1 MQEPNR
7 EHSGISYPLQELL
20 ATSAII
26 FYHCSIEE
34 KFPLLFIS
42 DNVEDVL
49 GFRPE
54 EFYSR
59 NSLWMDRLHP
69 DDYDNVVSH
78 FENLHKTNSFVTE
91 FRFLHKNGEYVWMRD
106 EVKMIR
112 NEAGEPTSVVGSS
125 INITSRKKAEEELNH
140 LNETLERRIEERTKD
155 LTEANRKL
163 KQQIQYRNKAEN
175 KLSEQKEKLRL
186 LQMAVANINDMVI
199 ITKVEL
205 DKPLNSKIVF
215 VNRAFEK
222 FTGYK
227 VDEVLSES
235 PGFLHGPDTSSGI
248 LEFIESKILNHEPF
262 RTEFI
267 NYKKDGTPYW
277 VELDMSPFPSD
288 DEGYEYW
295 VGINR
300 DITKRKKTE
309 LELEDSEHRHRAY
322 TELSFD
328 AIFEIQK
335 DGTITDCN
343 ARACEMFGYSREE
356 LIGLNTTALTPEKY
370 RTSQPEIISEN
381 MTTGSEAWERIYQKK
396 DGTSF
401 TTEINTKMYS
411 RGDEKRI
418 IAYVRDISEQKKNE
432 QTIKASLKEK
442 ETLLAEIHHR
452 VKNNLAI
459 ISGLLE
465 MQTFNADEAIVNEL
479 RESQSRIQSIAMV
492 HEKLYQS
499 DSFTDIPFGNYIDE
513 LFRFIANTY
522 NVDENS
528 VRIEKDLDVVSLD
541 VSQAIPCGLILNELI
556 TNAYKHAFAETE
568 YAVIAISLKKEGNKI
583 ILRVKD
589 NGKGLPADF
598 EIDQPSSLGTTLI
611 RTLVQQLNGEL
622 EVSSKNGACFTISF
636 EVKSPA

>member
-1 MQEPNR
+1 M
-7 EHSGISYPLQELL
+7 SGFSYPFKELL

-26 FYHCSIEE
+26 FYHCSVEE

-42 DNVEDVL
+42 DNVEDIL
-49 GFRPE
+49 GFKPD
-54 EFYSR
+54 EFYR
-59 NSLWMDRLHP
+59 KDSLWIDRLHP
-69 DDYDNVVSH
+69 DDHDQIVRS
-78 FENLHKTNSFVTE
+78 FEELHETNSFVAE
-91 FRFLHKNGEYVWMRD
+91 FRFLHKNNEYVWLRD

-112 NEAGEPTSVVGSS
+112 NEAGEPESIVGSS
-125 INITSRKKAEEELNH
+125 INITSRKKAEEELNS
-140 LNETLERRIEERTKD
+140 LNETLERRIAERTRD
-155 LTEANRKL
+155 LTTANRKL
-163 KQQIQYRNKAEN
+163 KKQIQFRNKAES
-175 KLSEQKEKLRL
+175 KLSRQKEKLKL

-199 ITKVEL
+199 ITKVQYE
-205 DKPLNSKIVF
+205 KPLNSSIAF
-215 VNRAFEK
+215 VNRSFEK

-227 VDEVLSES
+227 LNEVIGES
-235 PGFLHGPDTSSGI
+235 PTFLHGPNTSPKI
-248 LEFIESKILNHEPF
+248 LKLIESKILSHEPF
-262 RTEFI
+262 RTEFL

-300 DITKRKKTE
+300 DITERKKTE
-309 LELEDSEHRHRAY
+309 MELEESEHRHRAY

-328 AIFEIQK
+328 AIFEIKK

-343 ARACEMFGYSREE
+343 IRACEMFGYSREE
-356 LIGLNTTALTPEKY
+356 MIGINTRELTPEEYKN
-370 RTSQPEIISEN
+370 SQPDIISET
-381 MTTGSEAWERIYQKK
+381 MTTGSEAWERVYQKK
-396 DGTSF
+396 DGTRL
-401 TTEINTKMYS
+401 TTEINTKMYT
-411 RGDEKRI
+411 RANENRI

-465 MQTFNADEAIVNEL
+465 MQTFNAEGDIVNEL

-499 DSFTDIPFGNYIDE
+499 DSFTDIPFSTYIDE
-513 LFRFIANTY
+513 LFRFIGDTFNT
-522 NVDENS
+522 EG
-528 VRIEKDLDVVSLD
+528 RKMKIEKNIENVSLD

-556 TNAYKHAFAETE
+556 TNSYKHAFTDIDTNTETPTI
-568 YAVIAISLKKEGNKI
+568 AVTLKK
-583 ILRVKD
+583 VKGLIKLEVAD
-589 NGKGLPADF
+589 NGKGLPPKF
-598 EIDQPSSLGTTLI
+598 EINQSTSLGTTLI

-622 EVSSKNGACFTISF
+622 DVSSDHGACFSISF
-636 EVKSPA
+636 KANE